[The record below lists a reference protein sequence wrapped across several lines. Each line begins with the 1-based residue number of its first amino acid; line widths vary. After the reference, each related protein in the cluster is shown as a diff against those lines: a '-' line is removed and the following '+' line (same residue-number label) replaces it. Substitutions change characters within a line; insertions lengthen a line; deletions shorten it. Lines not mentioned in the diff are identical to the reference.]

1 VATILIPTIQD
12 DIHAAAVAL
21 VLERN
26 GHRPIRWF
34 CGDVPT
40 AAQASFAIGSE
51 TPQSAALHAPACECD
66 FDAVDVFWNR
76 RVHDPIIQDE
86 LDGGDRE
93 FALRESKRFVRG
105 LLMTLP
111 DDVFA
116 VNDYQ
121 RASAAEN
128 KLLQLRTA
136 RAVGMAVP
144 ETLVSNDPRRIRA
157 FLAQHAAAGT
167 ICKSFRPVTWEGENQ
182 VAILYTS
189 KVTVDDLPSDAMLR
203 LAPAIFQRYVP
214 KAYEVRVTAMGQEMF
229 AARLDSQ
236 RSERYAVDWRL
247 GDDGSLAIEPM
258 ALPEAVAHQC
268 RALLARLGLVFGC
281 FDFVVTPA
289 GEYVFLE
296 INQMGQFLWKEEQCA
311 EMPLLQAFCDFL
323 VSRNPGFRYE
333 ARAASVRFRDVFDEA
348 CVLIERDRR
357 VHVQP
362 RTFRHIV
369 RDVA

>member
-21 VLERN
+21 VLERD

-34 CGDVPT
+34 CGNVPT
-40 AAQASFAIGSE
+40 AAQASFAIGTA
-51 TPQSAALHAPACECD
+51 TPQSATLHDAGGAFD

-76 RVHDPIIQDE
+76 RVHNPIIEDE

-116 VNDYQ
+116 VNDYH

-128 KLLQLRTA
+128 KLLQLRAA
-136 RAVGMAVP
+136 RAVGLAVP
-144 ETLVSNDPRRIRA
+144 ETLVSNDPLRIRA

-167 ICKSFRPVTWEGENQ
+167 ICKSFRPVTWDGEKQ
-182 VAILYTS
+182 VAILYTT
-189 KVTVDDLPSDAMLR
+189 KITADDLPSDAMLQ
-203 LAPAIFQRYVP
+203 LAPAIFQGYVP
-214 KAYEVRVTAMGQEMF
+214 KAYEVRVTAMGQELF

-236 RSERYAVDWRL
+236 RSEERAVDWRIES
-247 GDDGSLAIEPM
+247 GGLAIEPM
-258 ALPEAVAHQC
+258 VLPDAVAQRC
-268 RALLARLGLVFGC
+268 RALMAHLGLLFGC

-296 INQMGQFLWKEEQCA
+296 INQMGQFLWKEETCA
-311 EMPLLQAFCDFL
+311 KLPLLQAFCDFL
-323 VSRNPGFRYE
+323 ISRDPGFRYQP
-333 ARAASVRFRDVFDEA
+333 RAAHVGFRDVFDEA
-348 CVLIERDRR
+348 CAMIERDRR
-357 VHVQP
+357 EQVQP
-362 RTFRHIV
+362 RSYRHIV